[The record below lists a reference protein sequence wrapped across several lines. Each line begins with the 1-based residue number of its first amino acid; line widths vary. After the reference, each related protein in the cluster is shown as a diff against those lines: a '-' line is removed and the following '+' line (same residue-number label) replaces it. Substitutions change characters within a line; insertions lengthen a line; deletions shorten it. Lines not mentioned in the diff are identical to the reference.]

1 MNNLD
6 FIVTLFGAL
15 WTLFGGF
22 ALWTWHKFST
32 AKTKNAN
39 VALFQGW
46 VKQAVAYVEH
56 KFPTATGPDKKT
68 EAIVIVTDAL
78 LRNKLFGHFSQEQ
91 ISGAIEEAVK
101 LLPHETGQKV
111 GQATATFSAGGSKVT
126 VTDESMTLGG
136 TAINV
141 NEEVTVAGF
150 TPVTVSGDNKSAS
163 QIPTSA
169 PTEEK

>member
-6 FIVTLFGAL
+6 FNVTLFGAL

-22 ALWTWHKFST
+22 ALWTLHKFAT

-56 KFPTATGPDKKT
+56 NFPTATGQDKKT
-68 EAIVIVTDAL
+68 EATLFVTEAL
-78 LRNKLFGHFSQEQ
+78 LRNKLFGHFSKEQ

-101 LLPHETGQKV
+101 YLPHEVQDT
-111 GQATATFSAGGSKVT
+111 QAEAVFSAGDTKVT
-126 VTDESMTLGG
+126 VTDESMKLEAPT
-136 TAINV
+136 INLNGETTIV
-141 NEEVTVAGF
+141 GF
-150 TPVTVSGDNKSAS
+150 TPADKGEDAKSAS

-169 PTEEK
+169 PSKEN

>member
-1 MNNLD
+1 MNNLY
-6 FIVTLFGAL
+6 FTITLFGAL

-32 AKTKNAN
+32 AKTKNEN

-56 KFPTATGPDKKT
+56 KFPTATGPDKKN
-68 EAIVIVTDAL
+68 EAIAIVTDAL
-78 LRNKLFGHFSQEQ
+78 LRNKLFGHFSKEQ

-101 LLPHETGQKV
+101 LLPDETGKNV
-111 GQATATFSAGGSKVT
+111 GQATTTFSNGGSKVT
-126 VTDESMTLGG
+126 IADQGIEMRGA
-136 TAINV
+136 AINLDG
-141 NEEVTVAGF
+141 ETTVTGF
-150 TPVTVSGDNKSAS
+150 TPEPISSDNKSAS

-169 PTEEK
+169 PTKEY

>member
-1 MNNLD
+1 MNNLG

-22 ALWTWHKFST
+22 ALWTLHKFAM
-32 AKTKNAN
+32 AKTKNEN

-46 VKQAVAYVEH
+46 VKQAVGYVEH

-78 LRNKLFGHFSQEQ
+78 LRNKLFGHFSKEQ

-111 GQATATFSAGGSKVT
+111 GQATATLSADGSKVFL
-126 VTDESMTLGG
+126 TDESVPLGG
-136 TAINV
+136 TDINP
-141 NEEVTVAGF
+141 NEEATVAGV
-150 TPVTVSGDNKSAS
+150 TPVTVVGDNKSAS

-169 PTEEK
+169 PTKEK